1 MDPHPVSNPNVLWD
15 LGGKNT
21 ICCHHCPVMA
31 SERDVKP
38 SLIPLL
44 SNSLPLLS
52 VALTS
57 LMEAFATTRQ

>member
-1 MDPHPVSNPNVLWD
+1 MDPHPVSTVGP
-15 LGGKNT
+15 GRQK
-21 ICCHHCPVMA
+21 HHLLP
-31 SERDVKP
+31 SLPGNGFRRDVKP

-57 LMEAFATTRQ
+57 LMEAFATKRQ